1 MHSVPLTLNAF
12 VLASTAIATGPTVA
26 TAARRSDSL
35 PNAILTTLVADAPE
49 LFLLYWHDDCYI
61 HGRGMYINSMQN
73 ERYYHLC
80 LKAVTALCVNST
92 IINHIFQCS
101 IGISTTASMVTIG
114 HLINSTHIVKM
125 LYMYIKQDV
134 VV

>member
-12 VLASTAIATGPTVA
+12 VLASTAIATGPMVA

-61 HGRGMYINSMQN
+61 HGIYIISILYAKGELLSPLLESCSCSLCQFHHYQSHISMWY
-73 ERYYHLC
+73 RYLHHCIHGYHR
-80 LKAVTALCVNST
+80 A
-92 IINHIFQCS
+92 
-101 IGISTTASMVTIG
+101 
-114 HLINSTHIVKM
+114 LINSTHIVKM
-125 LYMYIKQDV
+125 LYMYIKQYV